1 MTNRV
6 NPGEF
11 RTIALIGIPS
21 DENSSFMRGAS
32 EAPPLI
38 RAALR
43 SEASNLW
50 SENGTSLAQDSAIH
64 DMGDIALVAGKD
76 GFLQIEAEVSGLLN
90 RKLRPISLGGDH
102 AISYPVIR
110 AMASR
115 FPGLTVLDFDAHPD
129 LYDDFQGNRFSHA
142 SPFARLM
149 EEGAVRRLVQV
160 GIRTMNAHQRRQAE
174 RFGVEI
180 IEMKDWRETIPE
192 LTSPVYI
199 SFDMDCLDPAFAPG
213 ISHREPGGFTVRQV
227 LRVIQTLDADV
238 VGADIVEFNPRMDVM
253 NLTASVCAK
262 ILKELAAKMLESPAA
277 PGRSAGQAYP
287 I

>member
-1 MTNRV
+1 MTHRV
-6 NPGEF
+6 NPGKF
-11 RTIALIGIPS
+11 GSIALIGIPS

-43 SEASNLW
+43 SDASNLW
-50 SENGTSLAQDSAIH
+50 SENGTCLDQDSAIV
-64 DMGDIALVAGKD
+64 DMGDIAVAAGKD
-76 GFLQIEAEVSGLLN
+76 GISQIETEVTAVLN
-90 RKLRPISLGGDH
+90 RNLRPLALGGDH
-102 AISYPVIR
+102 AISYPLIR
-110 AMASR
+110 AAASR
-115 FPGLTVLDFDAHPD
+115 FPDLTVLDFDAHPD

-142 SPFARLM
+142 SPFARVM
-149 EEGAVRRLVQV
+149 EEGVVRRLVQI

-180 IEMKDWRETIPE
+180 IEMKDWQEAVPA
-192 LTSPVYI
+192 LASPVYV
-199 SFDMDCLDPAFAPG
+199 SFDVDCLDPAFAPG

-227 LRVIQTLDADV
+227 LHIIQTLDADV

-262 ILKELAAKMLESPAA
+262 ILKELAARMLESPT
-277 PGRSAGQAYP
+277 GYRFD
-287 I
+287 